1 MDDVLPIA
9 RVVHVDLDA
18 EKAVI
23 AAVLLE
29 NNVAGKLMA
38 LVRPEDFS
46 SSVNELLWDVVGT
59 LVRNGRPV
67 DSLTVIGEI
76 QHRNRIN
83 AIGGRQYIAEL
94 TEYVPTTAHC
104 EDHAI
109 MVAGCARARR
119 ARQGYADAIA
129 ILDRGGNPDHCL
141 ADARTHAR
149 RFDADRPTKRRTMI
163 AHIEHAWERIES
175 AANGLHL
182 VTPTGFPGFD
192 GTKNVAGVTG
202 GMHPD
207 QMWVLAA
214 DQGFGKTTWAMQ
226 VARYVAST
234 GRIALVFSLEMS
246 GDSLALRMACGD
258 TNIAMQA
265 AVNGRL
271 SGDEFSRL
279 GNASQE
285 IANLT
290 TLRIIDDCNTMEE
303 IESEC
308 LAAFAENESIGLIV
322 IDYAQIVRPSK
333 DDARK
338 STVDQISAVSSAT
351 KRLARRG
358 KCPVLLL
365 SQFSREGQKAEREP
379 RPGDLKGSG
388 SLESDADVIVFLWQE
403 RGQERQREE
412 QTTAIVAKNRMG
424 DVGKVPMVFRRHAT
438 RFVEVDGSGGEVPIA
453 EVIRVDGAAPR
464 GRKVEAPY
472 EAYIPIAE
480 RGDLARANDNRASS
494 VRVRT
499 LQATGTDASPIDD
512 GEGLPDCEG
521 PAYIP
526 PAPLFDRAFNEDG
539 SERWDS

>member
-1 MDDVLPIA
+1 MNDNVDVLKLP
-9 RVVHVDLDA
+9 RVVHVDIDA

-23 AAVLLE
+23 ASVLLE
-29 NNVAGKLMA
+29 NSVAGKLMA
-38 LVRPEDFS
+38 LVRPDDFS
-46 SSVNELLWDVVGT
+46 SPVHELLWDVVGS
-59 LVRNGRPV
+59 LVRNNRHV
-67 DSLTVIGEI
+67 DELTILAEV

-83 AIGGRQYIAEL
+83 TIGGRQYLSEL
-94 TEYVPTTAHC
+94 TEYIPTTAHC

-109 MVAGCARARR
+109 IVAGCARARR

-149 RFDADRPTKRRTMI
+149 RFDMDRPTKRRTML
-163 AHIEHAWERIES
+163 AHIEHAWTRIES
-175 AANGLHL
+175 AAHGRHL

-192 GTKNVAGVTG
+192 GTRNVEGVTG

-258 TNIAMQA
+258 TNIPMQS

-271 SGDEFSRL
+271 DPDAFARL
-279 GNASQE
+279 ATASQG
-285 IANLT
+285 IADLT
-290 TLRIIDDCNTMEE
+290 SLRIIDDCNTMEE

-365 SQFSREGQKAEREP
+365 SQFSREGQKQEREP

-412 QTTAIVAKNRMG
+412 STTAIVAKNRMG
-424 DVGKVPMVFRRHAT
+424 DVGKVPMVFQRYAT
-438 RFVEVDGSGGEVPIA
+438 RFVEVDGSGGIVP
-453 EVIRVDGAAPR
+453 AAPVTR
-464 GRKVEAPY
+464 VAGVARRPVREIG
-472 EAYIPIAE
+472 EVYIPVAE
-480 RGDLARANDNRASS
+480 RGDLRERP
-494 VRVRT
+494 
-499 LQATGTDASPIDD
+499 SPRESMVMDTPHPVD
-512 GEGLPDCEG
+512 EGDGLPDCDG

-526 PAPLFDRAFNEDG
+526 PSPLFDGIEDDG
-539 SERWDS
+539 TSMGFDAVGDS